1 MGEKCIIPLGSVTYA
16 MKAQRLLNARSVFAE
31 VTRADS
37 HNTNGCGYGVSVN
50 CREMDAAVNI
60 IKKSGIRIIGGR

>member
-16 MKAQRLLNARSVFAE
+16 MKAQRLLNAHAIFAE

-50 CREMDAAVNI
+50 CREIDAAVSI
-60 IKKSGIRIIGGR
+60 LKRSGIRIIGR